1 VGEEHVV
8 AAQLRSPR
16 LPLISSL
23 LPHDTEPTELMVA
36 RHLLFAGMHECR
48 DGLRARLLVVP
59 CDSEDDGGTHFRNH
73 AKARLGES
81 LDEVECGLCDL
92 EPAVVDCERV
102 PAVGDPGDLGD

>member
-1 VGEEHVV
+1 LIFWRLSWRHRAGVCGVTNDARKNTVRAVVQVGEEHVV

-59 CDSEDDGGTHFRNH
+59 AT
-73 AKARLGES
+73 AKTT
-81 LDEVECGLCDL
+81 
-92 EPAVVDCERV
+92 
-102 PAVGDPGDLGD
+102 VGHTFATTRKRD